1 MLKRFI
7 WVVVVAFLFLFQ
19 VNVSS
24 ANAIELDE
32 ASRTVAANDQGQ
44 TVVLSQKE
52 AVAGQRLFN
61 NTCSYCHN
69 SGRTKTNP
77 NVTLSSEDLSGAY
90 PARDNIAGIV
100 DFLKHPTSY
109 DGETDISLLH
119 PNTTRSDLH
128 PQMRNL
134 TDDDLEAIAGYILI
148 QPNIRGVAWGG
159 GKVVN

>member
-7 WVVVVAFLFLFQ
+7 WMIVVALLFVLQ

-24 ANAIELDE
+24 ASAIELDE
-32 ASRTVAANDQGQ
+32 ASRTVLSSEGGQ
-44 TVVLSQKE
+44 TTVVSQKD
-52 AVAGQRLFN
+52 AALGQRLFN

-77 NVTLSSEDLSGAY
+77 NVTLSQEDLSGAN

-100 DFLKHPTSY
+100 DYLKNPTSY

-134 TDDDLEAIAGYILI
+134 TDDDLAAIASYILI
-148 QPNIRGVAWGG
+148 QPNIRGEAWGG